1 MLVFKS
7 FYGIITLFLLASS
20 VFVWIF
26 YSKYKKKEY
35 YYDLT
40 TLLVE
45 QVEDGKPMAIPTKS
59 YDSYVVDLHA
69 LKFDPETNQKKIYLT
84 GQ

>member
-1 MLVFKS
+1 MLLFKS
-7 FYGIITLFLLASS
+7 FYGVMILFLLASS
-20 VFVWIF
+20 IFVWIF

-45 QVEDGKPMAIPTKS
+45 QTEDGIPLSIPTKT

-69 LKFDPETNQKKIYLT
+69 LKFDPVTNQKKIYLT